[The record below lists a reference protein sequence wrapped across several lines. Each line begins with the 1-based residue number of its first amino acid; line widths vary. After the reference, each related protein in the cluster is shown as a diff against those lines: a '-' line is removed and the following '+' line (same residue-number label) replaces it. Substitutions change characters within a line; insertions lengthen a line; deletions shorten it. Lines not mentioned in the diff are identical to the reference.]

1 MNDASKKADAEFLVR
16 EFDIAPMRAAVVVTD
31 DEEQADRIGAAIAAE
46 QIGHDHLSDRPV
58 PGKGKDAEH
67 EEGGVE
73 DLEKPVD
80 HRNSAAT

>member
-1 MNDASKKADAEFLVR
+1 MNDASKKADAEFLVS

-31 DEEQADRIGAAIAAE
+31 DEEQADRIGAAISAD
-46 QIGHDHLSDRPV
+46 QISHDHLSNRPV
-58 PGKGKDAEH
+58 PGKGKDPQH

-80 HRNSAAT
+80 NRDSAAT

>member
-16 EFDIAPMRAAVVVTD
+16 EFEIAPMRAAVIVTD
-31 DEEQADRIGAAIAAE
+31 DEEQADRIGAAVTAE
-46 QIGHDHLSDRPV
+46 QMRHDHLSNRPV
-58 PGKGKDAEH
+58 PGKGKDPEH

-80 HRNSAAT
+80 HRDSAAT